1 MFDFLTAINK
11 QLFVLMLKNKIIGIT
26 NIPLDSQFVL
36 NELIQFV
43 QVYIREQLRCQIT
56 ERQSRVKTIDYFSK
70 KIHEPLVTSSF

>member
-43 QVYIREQLRCQIT
+43 QVYIREQSSTHFLDTLSLR
-56 ERQSRVKTIDYFSK
+56 DF
-70 KIHEPLVTSSF
+70 PN